1 MSVPS
6 FADQRGAW
14 SRLPVDDR
22 GYLDAADLLVMSDD
36 GLVALVAEMERVRYQ
51 GWRNHEGRWRD
62 VLGLDTTHGKRILD
76 YGCGVG
82 LEALQYAKAG
92 NQVVVADINGAAVDV
107 AWRLLDANGVPAW
120 GSTSILDPPAL
131 NPDFGDW
138 AFDVVHMAG
147 VLHHIPDPRPTVE
160 LAHRLLKA
168 RGELRLMVYSDRAW
182 RNATG
187 TEPPD
192 DVTGHPQLERY
203 VRTMDEVGGW
213 ADWYNRARLE
223 QRFGDLF
230 TIRRCERLGPDG
242 QYLAAVFTR
251 KTRR

>member
-1 MSVPS
+1 VSVPS
-6 FADQRGAW
+6 FADQRAAW

-22 GYLDAADLLVMSDD
+22 GYLPMWLLATAPAEELAAI
-36 GLVALVAEMERVRYQ
+36 AATMEQVRYQ

-62 VLGLDTTHGKRILD
+62 VLGLDTTHAKTVLD

-92 NQVVVADINGAAVDV
+92 NQVVVADINPEAALI
-107 AWRLLDANGVPAW
+107 AQRLLAACGFQAADYAQ
-120 GSTSILDPPAL
+120 IMDPPRL
-131 NPDFGDW
+131 ESPRPQRT
-138 AFDVVHMAG
+138 FDVVHMAG
-147 VLHHIPDPRPTVE
+147 VLHHIPHPRPTVE

-182 RNATG
+182 RNANG

-230 TIRRCERLGPDG
+230 AVTRCERLGPDG
-242 QYLAAVFTR
+242 QYLAAVLTR
-251 KTRR
+251 KSRR

>member
-6 FADQRGAW
+6 FADQRQAW

-22 GYLDAADLLVMSDD
+22 GYLDTADLLAMGDD
-36 GLVALVAEMERVRYQ
+36 QLVALVAEMERVRYS
-51 GWRNHEGRWRD
+51 GWRNHQGRWRA
-62 VLGLDTTHGKRILD
+62 VLGLDSTHGKVVLD

-82 LEALQYAKAG
+82 LEALQYARAG
-92 NQVVVADINGAAVDV
+92 NRVVVADVNGAAVDV

-120 GSTSILDPPAL
+120 GSSSILDPPAL
-131 NPDFGDW
+131 NPDFG
-138 AFDVVHMAG
+138 ARFFDVVHMAG

-160 LAHRLLKA
+160 LAHRLLKV
-168 RGELRLMVYSDRAW
+168 RGELRLMVYSAQAW

-192 DVTGHPQLERY
+192 DVAGHPQFERY

-213 ADWYNRARLE
+213 ADWYNEARLE
-223 QRFGDLF
+223 TRFGDLF
-230 TIRRCERLGPDG
+230 TVTRCERLGPNET
-242 QYLAAVFTR
+242 YLAAVLVPRR
-251 KTRR
+251 KR